1 MAKGRSVV
9 FDTNVLIYFFA
20 GNDNAGEAVRQY
32 NTIISS
38 ITTIELLSGKKQTL
52 KERELIRDF
61 LEGVTPF
68 QTTPLISEL
77 AIKFR
82 LSYNLIVTDA
92 IIAATAKYLDT
103 PLITSDAAFFKI
115 KEIEII
121 PFTK

>member
-1 MAKGRSVV
+1 MEKSKNVV
-9 FDTNVLIYFFA
+9 FDTNILIYFFS
-20 GNDNAGEAVRQY
+20 GNVNAGEAVRYY
-32 NTIISS
+32 NTVISS
-38 ITTIELLSGKKQTL
+38 ITTIELLSGKNQTP
-52 KERELIRDF
+52 KERELIRGF
-61 LEGVTPF
+61 LEGITPI

-77 AIKFR
+77 AINFR

-92 IIAATAKYLDT
+92 IIAATAKYLDS